1 MPCLGGPGPQ
11 NFRPVQCRHVADK
24 LCDAAGGA
32 GSGAGLGSGQ
42 LSVSNPQTNPAC
54 SPIPSLQSALGLQ
67 QDPNS
72 MHYQAINASVL
83 VAFLIFL
90 RFCVYVA
97 LRKKTA
103 RV

>member
-1 MPCLGGPGPQ
+1 MLLAYHYGIHTDTIYNC
-11 NFRPVQCRHVADK
+11 
-24 LCDAAGGA
+24 AGGV

-42 LSVSNPQTNPAC
+42 LSVNNPQTNPAC
-54 SPIPSLQSALGLQ
+54 TPIPSLQSALGLQ

-83 VAFLIFL
+83 VAFLVFL